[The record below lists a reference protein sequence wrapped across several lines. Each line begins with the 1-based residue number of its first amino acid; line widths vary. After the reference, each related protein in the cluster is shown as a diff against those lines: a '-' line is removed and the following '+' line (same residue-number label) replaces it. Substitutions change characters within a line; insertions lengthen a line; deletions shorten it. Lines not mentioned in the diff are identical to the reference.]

1 MKFLKYQLLPA
12 FFILLLFGSN
22 SCITPKQ
29 NNVNTTK
36 QEYLQKF
43 ATMTPAEIRAFE
55 IDVMRKVAD
64 LALIPPKINTSPG
77 PEYNYDQLEYGMTP
91 WIERTP
97 KGRLWCA
104 WIAGEDG
111 PKAFL
116 LAATSDDNGKTWS
129 QPCLVIDHH
138 SDFLPMDRSTC
149 IGSLWTDP
157 TGKLWLFFDQVINYA
172 DGRHGVWAAQ
182 CVNPD
187 AEKPEWSAPRR
198 IWHGVMLN
206 KPIVLATGEWVLAIS
221 LLQYRTDGMKV
232 DAVDG
237 SAVTAYAGPCSDYQ
251 IDSRCPIPASWGIF
265 PELDAYRGV
274 NVIISTDQGNTWEWR
289 GIVSFPDPD
298 WHEPMIVEKKD
309 GTLWML
315 ARVRNGIM
323 ETYSKDKGITW
334 SIPSIPSVIR
344 HPQSRF
350 HLRRLASGRILL
362 VKHGATIDTHEG
374 RSKLSAW
381 LSEDDGLTWK
391 GGLMLDERNAVSYPD
406 ATQAPDG
413 TLYIVHDRERIKLGE
428 IILDKVTEED
438 ILAGKLV
445 SPGSEMK
452 KVIIRPLKNR

>member
-1 MKFLKYQLLPA
+1 MKYLKY
-12 FFILLLFGSN
+12 LLLTAFYIPLLIGSN
-22 SCITPKQ
+22 SCINPGQK
-29 NNVNTTK
+29 NANVTN

-43 ATMTPAEIRAFE
+43 TSMTPAEIRAFE

-77 PEYNYDQLEYGMTP
+77 PEYDYNQLEYGMTP
-91 WIERTP
+91 CIERTP
-97 KGRLWCA
+97 KGRLWCT

-116 LAATSDDNGKTWS
+116 LAATSDDSGKTWS
-129 QPCLVIDHH
+129 RPCLVIDHH
-138 SDFLPMDRSTC
+138 SDFLPMERSTC
-149 IGSLWTDP
+149 IGNMWTDP
-157 TGKLWLFFDQVINYA
+157 SGKLWLFFDQVINYA

-182 CVNPD
+182 CENPD

-206 KPIVLATGEWVLAIS
+206 KPIVLSTGEWVLATS
-221 LLQYRTDGMKV
+221 LLQYRIDGMQV
-232 DAVDG
+232 NAVDG

-251 IDSRCPIPASWGIF
+251 IDSRCPVPATWGIF

-274 NVIISTDQGNTWEWR
+274 NVIISTDQGSSWEWR
-289 GIVSFPDPD
+289 GNVPFPDPD

-309 GTLWML
+309 GILWML

-323 ETYSKDKGITW
+323 ETISKDKGKTW
-334 SIPSIPSVIR
+334 SIPSVPAVIR

-362 VKHGATIDTHEG
+362 VKHGATIDTQEG

-406 ATQAPDG
+406 ATEAPDG
-413 TLYIVHDRERIKLGE
+413 TLFIVHDHERIKLGE

-452 KVIIRPLKNR
+452 KVIIRPMKNR